1 MDDMYKETL
10 SKDSNY
16 MDTVFVKDIESR
28 VFQAITVKCLSKI
41 KGIALVEGTLFDN
54 LLGREGLERVKGI
67 YVEQDTKSHSI
78 SVKIELNVAYGI
90 PIPQKSEEIQSKI
103 VDDITTLSGLH
114 VASVHV
120 VFKNLLPEKDKNK
133 LLEEQVKAASKESEI
148 SDDEL
153 NEYTEEF

>member
-1 MDDMYKETL
+1 MDDMYKEPL

-41 KGIALVEGTLFDN
+41 KGIALIEGTLFDN

-90 PIPQKSEEIQSKI
+90 PIPQKSEEIQTKI

-120 VFKNLLPEKDKNK
+120 VFKNLLPEKDKNM
-133 LLEEQVKAASKESEI
+133 LLEEQARAAKKESEI